1 MEEPGGDDPTE
12 EGGAA
17 KSSVLLKRGQRM
29 GIISRIWRRIFGVG
43 NEDYEKKLQL
53 LSKEEAAVHTKM
65 KRRAQSSRRR
75 ARNLIMLSVTFEV
88 VAIAIAV
95 TSIRSLDLTGPMKF
109 FRTLP
114 AILLPGLSYVV
125 YSLLECLTRT
135 LDRKDQNTLERLRAE
150 RKAKIDELKE
160 RTNYYTTQQL
170 IQRYDLDPAAQIA
183 AATVLA
189 SRLGAESGLNVHIG
203 DDPTKTTSTTKSSGI
218 EQVQSGVS
226 RQRKQSSAKKGTTQL
241 PEIPNDVGSNPKGHI
256 AAAPGQM
263 VVEHYKAS
271 GTTDGGWVGRIAA
284 LLVGEDPSH
293 CYALIC
299 AMEMLVRK
307 CGCLCTICRTVY
319 ERGFSTCNLLLSSL
333 PCFEHI
339 KANRRSGPASQWYPF
354 KLSNECWTQ
363 ELCG

>member
-1 MEEPGGDDPTE
+1 M
-12 EGGAA
+12 A
-17 KSSVLLKRGQRM
+17 
-29 GIISRIWRRIFGVG
+29 GVG
-43 NEDYEKKLQL
+43 
-53 LSKEEAAVHTKM
+53 V
-65 KRRAQSSRRR
+65 
-75 ARNLIMLSVTFEV
+75 
-88 VAIAIAV
+88 
-95 TSIRSLDLTGPMKF
+95 
-109 FRTLP
+109 
-114 AILLPGLSYVV
+114 
-125 YSLLECLTRT
+125 
-135 LDRKDQNTLERLRAE
+135 DRKDQNTLERLRAE

-241 PEIPNDVGSNPKGHI
+241 PEIPNDVGSNPQGHI

-263 VVEHYKAS
+263 VVEHYRGS

-299 AMEMLVRK
+299 GNCHKHNGLSRKEDFPHVTYYCPHCHALNTSKQIGDQDLLVS
-307 CGCLCTICRTVY
+307 GIH
-319 ERGFSTCNLLLSSL
+319 SSL
-333 PCFEHI
+333 VTSAGAKNYVAESI
-339 KANRRSGPASQWYPF
+339 
-354 KLSNECWTQ
+354 Q
-363 ELCG
+363 ELSESAAD

>member
-12 EGGAA
+12 EGEAA
-17 KSSVLLKRGQRM
+17 KASVLLKRGQRM

-53 LSKEEAAVHTKM
+53 LSKEEAVVHTKM
-65 KRRAQSSRRR
+65 KRRAQSSRKR
-75 ARNLIMLSVTFEV
+75 ARNLIMLSMTFEV
-88 VAIAIAV
+88 VAVAVAV
-95 TSIRSLDLTGPMKF
+95 TAIRSLDLTGPMKF

-125 YSLLECLTRT
+125 YSLLECLTRM

-226 RQRKQSSAKKGTTQL
+226 RQRKHSSAKKGTTQL
-241 PEIPNDVGSNPKGHI
+241 PESSNDV
-256 AAAPGQM
+256 AAPGQM
-263 VVEHYKAS
+263 VVEHYKGS

-284 LLVGEDPSH
+284 LLVGEDPSN

-299 AMEMLVRK
+299 GNCHKHNGLSRKEDFPHVTYYCPHCHALNTSKQIGDQELLVS
-307 CGCLCTICRTVY
+307 G
-319 ERGFSTCNLLLSSL
+319 SHSSL
-333 PCFEHI
+333 VTSAGAKNYVAESI
-339 KANRRSGPASQWYPF
+339 
-354 KLSNECWTQ
+354 Q
-363 ELCG
+363 ELPESAAD